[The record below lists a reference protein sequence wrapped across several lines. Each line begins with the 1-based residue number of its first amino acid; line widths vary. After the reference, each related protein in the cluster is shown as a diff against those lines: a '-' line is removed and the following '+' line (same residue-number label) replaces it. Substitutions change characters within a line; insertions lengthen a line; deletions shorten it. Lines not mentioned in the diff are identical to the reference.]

1 MELKNLSYSS
11 FDLESLRKSGLGH
24 LIYEDKI
31 WSPALLIE
39 NGKDIVG
46 LKKGDFSPIIKR
58 KKENDMS
65 LILMMKNQNG
75 LVAVSDSKSTIS
87 NGMEE
92 EYGRNVQKIFKG
104 NNYILGTWGV
114 NMLHIDVTVRIEDV
128 LKSLVERYGWRYQ
141 HEFFRLFSFWMQ
153 SCGCNRYATTK
164 FLYQYELDRRG
175 IKEESGVINAN
186 SY

>member
-1 MELKNLSYSS
+1 MCPKKQSSQWLEKHDNLSYSS

-65 LILMMKNQNG
+65 LILMINIHTAN
-75 LVAVSDSKSTIS
+75 LRPT
-87 NGMEE
+87 
-92 EYGRNVQKIFKG
+92 
-104 NNYILGTWGV
+104 
-114 NMLHIDVTVRIEDV
+114 
-128 LKSLVERYGWRYQ
+128 KSLGVRE
-141 HEFFRLFSFWMQ
+141 
-153 SCGCNRYATTK
+153 T
-164 FLYQYELDRRG
+164 
-175 IKEESGVINAN
+175 ESMAVGD
-186 SY
+186 